1 MMLANLIFIITS
13 VLLNALAQIL
23 LKAGMKNFSN
33 IDLKNN
39 VIQTFISIAI
49 NPYIIC
55 GFISYGISILLWLW
69 VLSKVDVSYAYPFQ
83 AFGYIVVTILA
94 WLIFQ
99 ENINLTRII
108 ALIFITLGLIILA
121 LSARAN

>member
-1 MMLANLIFIITS
+1 MMLANLILIITS

>member
-1 MMLANLIFIITS
+1 MILTNLIFIVSS

-39 VIQTFISIAI
+39 IMQTVLSISL
-49 NPYIIC
+49 NPYIIS
-55 GFISYGISILLWLW
+55 GFISYGISIILWLW
-69 VLSKVDVSYAYPFQ
+69 VLSKVDVSLAYPFQ
-83 AFGYIVVTILA
+83 ALGYIVVTILA

-99 ENINLTRII
+99 ENVNMTRII

-121 LSARAN
+121 FSSRVN

>member
-1 MMLANLIFIITS
+1 MILTNLIFIVSS

-39 VIQTFISIAI
+39 IMQTFLSISL
-49 NPYIIC
+49 NPYIIS
-55 GFISYGISILLWLW
+55 GFISYGISIILWLW
-69 VLSKVDVSYAYPFQ
+69 VLSKVDVSLAYPFQ
-83 AFGYIVVTILA
+83 ALGYIVVTILA

-99 ENINLTRII
+99 ENVNMTRII

-121 LSARAN
+121 FSSRVN

>member
-1 MMLANLIFIITS
+1 MIANLIFIVTS

-33 IDLKNN
+33 RDLKNN
-39 VIQTFISIAI
+39 VIQTVMSIAI

-55 GFISYGISILLWLW
+55 GFISYGIYILLWLW

>member
-1 MMLANLIFIITS
+1 MIVNLIFIVTS

-39 VIQTFISIAI
+39 VIQTVMSIAI

-83 AFGYIVVTILA
+83 ALGYIVVTILA
-94 WLIFQ
+94 WLLFQ

>member
-1 MMLANLIFIITS
+1 MILTNLIFIVSS

-23 LKAGMKNFSN
+23 LKAGMKNFNN

-39 VIQTFISIAI
+39 IMQTFLSISL
-49 NPYIIC
+49 NPYIIS
-55 GFISYGISILLWLW
+55 GFISYGISIILWLW
-69 VLSKVDVSYAYPFQ
+69 VLSKVDVSLAYPFQ
-83 AFGYIVVTILA
+83 ALGYIVVTILA

-99 ENINLTRII
+99 ENVNMTRII

-121 LSARAN
+121 FSSRVN

>member
-1 MMLANLIFIITS
+1 MIANLIFIVTS

-39 VIQTFISIAI
+39 VIQTVMSIAI

-83 AFGYIVVTILA
+83 ALGYIVVTIIA
-94 WLIFQ
+94 WLLFQ

>member
-1 MMLANLIFIITS
+1 MIANLIFIVTS

-39 VIQTFISIAI
+39 VIQTFMSIAI

-83 AFGYIVVTILA
+83 ALGYIVVTILA
-94 WLIFQ
+94 WLLFQ

>member
-1 MMLANLIFIITS
+1 MIANLIFIVTS

-39 VIQTFISIAI
+39 VIQTVMSIAI

-83 AFGYIVVTILA
+83 ALGYIVVTILA
-94 WLIFQ
+94 WLLFQ

>member
-23 LKAGMKNFSN
+23 LKAGMKNFNN

-83 AFGYIVVTILA
+83 ALGYIVVTILA

>member
-1 MMLANLIFIITS
+1 MLANLIFIITS

-83 AFGYIVVTILA
+83 ALGYIVVTILA

>member
-1 MMLANLIFIITS
+1 MMLTNLIFIVSS

-33 IDLKNN
+33 IDFKNN
-39 VIQTFISIAI
+39 IIQTVLSISL
-49 NPYIIC
+49 NPYIIS
-55 GFISYGISILLWLW
+55 GFISYGISIILWLW
-69 VLSKVDVSYAYPFQ
+69 VLSKVDVSLAYPFQ
-83 AFGYIVVTILA
+83 ALGYIIVTILA

-108 ALIFITLGLIILA
+108 ALIFITVGLIILA
-121 LSARAN
+121 FSSRVN

>member
-1 MMLANLIFIITS
+1 MILTNLIVIVSS

-39 VIQTFISIAI
+39 IMQTFLSISL
-49 NPYIIC
+49 NPYIIS
-55 GFISYGISILLWLW
+55 GFISYGISIILWLW
-69 VLSKVDVSYAYPFQ
+69 VLSKVDVSLAYPFQ
-83 AFGYIVVTILA
+83 ALGYIVVTILA

-99 ENINLTRII
+99 ENVNMTRII

-121 LSARAN
+121 FSSRVN

>member
-39 VIQTFISIAI
+39 VIQTFVSIAI

-83 AFGYIVVTILA
+83 ALGYIVVTILA

>member
-13 VLLNALAQIL
+13 VLLNALGQIL

-83 AFGYIVVTILA
+83 ALGYIVVTILA